1 MFVNYLT
8 LNEVFRGFHIQ
19 RWNDRIRPMDLIEID
34 KHAHKM
40 LISYILAKY
49 EVSNYSINWSKLILY
64 GIFEMF
70 RRIAI
75 SDIKSP
81 IYAEITKRPE
91 VFEKLNEFVY
101 NKYSSIIEEVNFL
114 NEFRTFLDES
124 HKDNSIEIRLLNA
137 AHIYASI
144 WEFKIIENANP
155 GNYQI
160 EKIRKE
166 LDNRMS
172 PYSDLIGIQ
181 KLSEPFPIKH
191 FVDLFGYLRFQYRWA
206 QLPRVPKTSVLGHS
220 LLVAIISYLFARQNN
235 ACPKRLFNAFF
246 GGLFHDL
253 PEAVTRDIISP
264 VKTSSPELDELIKN
278 LEQELAIAE
287 IYPLLENDWID
298 EIKFFTIDE
307 FANKVVKNNEIMVID
322 NVEELNSQFNEDI
335 YNPYDGSLIRAADHL
350 AAFLEVWN
358 SCNAGIRT
366 DEMSSAAHNIRE
378 RYMTKKYGEVEFR
391 RIYEHFKN
399 PC

>member
-8 LNEVFRGFHIQ
+8 LNEIFRGFHIQ

-34 KHAHKM
+34 KHSHKM
-40 LISYILAKY
+40 LIAFILAKY
-49 EVSNYSINWSKLILY
+49 EENNYQINWSKLILY
-64 GIFEMF
+64 GIFEML

-91 VFEKLNEFVY
+91 VFNKLNEFVS
-101 NKYSSIIEEVNFL
+101 NKYSSIFEEPELL
-114 NEFRTFLDES
+114 NEFRSFLYES
-124 HKDNSIEIRLLNA
+124 HKENSIELKLLNA

-172 PYSDLIGIQ
+172 PYIYLTGIQ

-235 ACPKRLFNAFF
+235 ASPKRLYNAFF

-287 IYPLLENDWID
+287 IYPLLESEWIE
-298 EIKFFTIDE
+298 EIKYFTIDE
-307 FANKVVKNNEIMVID
+307 FKNKIVRDGEIVIID
-322 NVEELNSQFNEDI
+322 TVEEINSH
-335 YNPYDGSLIRAADHL
+335 YNNDSYNVFDGSLIRAADHL

-358 SCNAGIRT
+358 SCNAGIKT

-378 RYMTKKYGEVEFR
+378 RYMGKKYGDIEFR

>member
-8 LNEVFRGFHIQ
+8 LNEIFRGFHIQ

-34 KHAHKM
+34 KHSHKM
-40 LISYILAKY
+40 LIAFILAKY
-49 EVSNYSINWSKLILY
+49 EENNYQINWSKLILY
-64 GIFEMF
+64 GIFEML

-91 VFEKLNEFVY
+91 VFNKLNEFVS
-101 NKYSSIIEEVNFL
+101 NKYSSIFEEPEL
-114 NEFRTFLDES
+114 LDEFRSFLYES
-124 HKDNSIEIRLLNA
+124 HKEDSIELKLLNA

-172 PYSDLIGIQ
+172 PYIYLTGIQ

-235 ACPKRLFNAFF
+235 ASPKRLYNAFF

-287 IYPLLENDWID
+287 IYPLLESEWIE
-298 EIKFFTIDE
+298 EIKYFTIDE
-307 FANKVVKNNEIMVID
+307 FKNKIVRDGEIVIID
-322 NVEELNSQFNEDI
+322 TVEDI
-335 YNPYDGSLIRAADHL
+335 NSHYNNDSYNVFDGSLIRAADHL

-358 SCNAGIRT
+358 SCNAGIKT

-378 RYMTKKYGEVEFR
+378 RYMGKKYGDIEFR

>member
-34 KHAHKM
+34 KHSHKM
-40 LISYILAKY
+40 LIAFILAKY
-49 EVSNYSINWSKLILY
+49 EENKHIINWSKLILY
-64 GIFEMF
+64 GIFEML

-91 VFEKLNEFVY
+91 VFTKLNEFVF
-101 NKYSSIIEEVNFL
+101 NKYSSIFEESTLLEEFRNFL
-114 NEFRTFLDES
+114 FES
-124 HKDNSIEIRLLNA
+124 HKEDSLELKLLNA

-166 LDNRMS
+166 LDNRMN
-172 PYSDLIGIQ
+172 PYSEFIGIQ

-220 LLVAIISYLFARQNN
+220 LLVAIISYLCARQNN
-235 ACPKRLFNAFF
+235 ASPKRLYNAFF

-287 IYPLLENDWID
+287 IYPLLEPDWIE
-298 EIKFFTIDE
+298 EIKYFTIDE
-307 FANKVVKNNEIMVID
+307 FKNKIVKDGEITTVET
-322 NVEELNSQFNEDI
+322 VEELNSK
-335 YNPYDGSLIRAADHL
+335 YNNDQYNAFDGLLIRAADHL

-358 SCNAGIRT
+358 SCNAGIKT
-366 DEMSSAAHNIRE
+366 DEMSSAAHKIRE
-378 RYMTKKYGEVEFR
+378 HYMNKKYGEIEFR

>member
-1 MFVNYLT
+1 
-8 LNEVFRGFHIQ
+8 
-19 RWNDRIRPMDLIEID
+19 MDLIEID
-34 KHAHKM
+34 KHSHKM
-40 LISYILAKY
+40 LIAYILAKY
-49 EVSNYSINWSKLILY
+49 EENNTPINWSNLILF

-91 VFEKLNEFVY
+91 VFVKLNEFVF
-101 NKYSSIIEEVNFL
+101 NKYSSIFDEPIL
-114 NEFRTFLDES
+114 LDEF
-124 HKDNSIEIRLLNA
+124 HKFLFNTNNEVSFELRLLNA
-137 AHIYASI
+137 AHVYASI

-181 KLSEPFPIKH
+181 KLSDPFPIKH

-235 ACPKRLFNAFF
+235 ACPRRLYNDFF

-287 IYPLLENDWID
+287 IYPLLEPSWIE
-298 EIKFFTIDE
+298 EIKYFTIDE
-307 FANKVVKNNEIMVID
+307 FKNKIVENGSVKVI
-322 NVEELNSQFNEDI
+322 NTVEEMNSLFNDEM

-366 DEMSSAAHNIRE
+366 DEMSTAAHNIKE
-378 RYMTKKYGEVEFR
+378 KYTGKKYGEVEFR
-391 RIYEHFKN
+391 KIYEHFKN

>member
-19 RWNDRIRPMDLIEID
+19 RWNDRIRPMDLVEID

-49 EVSNYSINWSKLILY
+49 DENNYSVNWSKLILY

-101 NKYSSIIEEVNFL
+101 NKYSSIIEETDL
-114 NEFRTFLDES
+114 LKEFQTFLDVS
-124 HKDNSIEIRLLNA
+124 HKDSSIEIRLLNA

-155 GNYQI
+155 GSYQV

-287 IYPLLENDWID
+287 IYPLIENDWID
-298 EIKFFTIDE
+298 EIKYFTIDE
-307 FANKVVKNNEIMVID
+307 FHNKVVKNDEIVIID
-322 NVEELNSQFNEDI
+322 SIEKLNSSYNEDC
-335 YNPYDGSLIRAADHL
+335 YNPYDGSLIKAADHL

-378 RYMTKKYGEVEFR
+378 RYMSKKYGEIEFR